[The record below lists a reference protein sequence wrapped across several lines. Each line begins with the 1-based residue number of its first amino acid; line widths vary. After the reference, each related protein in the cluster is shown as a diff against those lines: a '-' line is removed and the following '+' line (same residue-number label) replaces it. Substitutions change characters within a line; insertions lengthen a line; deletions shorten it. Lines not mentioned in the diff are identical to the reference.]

1 MTSSNPKSAGTK
13 KGQHNLGLFPVSE
26 SAETLPDPERHSA
39 NKDILACLVEK
50 AHLEVTCLPF

>member
-26 SAETLPDPERHSA
+26 SAETLPDPERHSQPT
-39 NKDILACLVEK
+39 KISWLV
-50 AHLEVTCLPF
+50 